1 MALTQGRR
9 YVGFSARSYIK
20 QIDEQLIRASSPRV
34 DWSPAELPSSQGRS
48 QWRVISARL
57 LAHTWTLVELMIFLA
72 FIRRQRSVGHIS
84 GRFKA
89 SGTCSL
95 SSDCKVAHWVHSC
108 RPNFVDANYTVTRF
122 VSLVTDRWSTF
133 FRNMRLGRVTWWRIP
148 AVLVDLR
155 TNFHPDLLG
164 AKSLIV
170 ELIIG
175 CRLV

>member
-95 SSDCKVAHWVHSC
+95 SSDCKVAHRVHNC

-133 FRNMRLGRVTWWRIP
+133 FSKYASRSSHVIP

-164 AKSLIV
+164 AKTLIV